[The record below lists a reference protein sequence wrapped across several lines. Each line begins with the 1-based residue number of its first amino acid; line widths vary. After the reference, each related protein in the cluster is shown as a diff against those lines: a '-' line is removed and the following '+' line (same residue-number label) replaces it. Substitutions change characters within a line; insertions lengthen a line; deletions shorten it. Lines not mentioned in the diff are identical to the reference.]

1 MEVGHIEEVDRWLSE
16 MQTLV
21 EQTGLPRYEWEYKIF
36 HTSRLH
42 LSGDLVAA
50 EASNEA
56 TLEIGARID
65 APGAL
70 AAFGAVLFVIR
81 NQQGRLDEIADL
93 FTQAAADNPALP
105 VLRAGVVAINCAL
118 GRLDEARVLFEPD
131 ADNQFVD
138 FPRDLVW
145 TSAMTYCADDA
156 VDLGHTQAVQVLFD
170 RLHPF
175 RDLVSFNNGT
185 VEGAISRSMGRMAHV
200 LGRHDE
206 AESLF
211 QAALSMNER
220 IKAPYW
226 MARTKL
232 DYADLL
238 IDRAAIGDTE
248 KAREMIG
255 QAFGVAQEYRYGAL
269 ERRAQGQLESLA

>member
-1 MEVGHIEEVDRWLSE
+1 
-16 MQTLV
+16 
-21 EQTGLPRYEWEYKIF
+21 
-36 HTSRLH
+36 
-42 LSGDLVAA
+42 
-50 EASNEA
+50 
-56 TLEIGARID
+56 
-65 APGAL
+65 
-70 AAFGAVLFVIR
+70 
-81 NQQGRLDEIADL
+81 
-93 FTQAAADNPALP
+93 
-105 VLRAGVVAINCAL
+105 
-118 GRLDEARVLFEPD
+118 
-131 ADNQFVD
+131 
-138 FPRDLVW
+138 
-145 TSAMTYCADDA
+145 MTYCADDA